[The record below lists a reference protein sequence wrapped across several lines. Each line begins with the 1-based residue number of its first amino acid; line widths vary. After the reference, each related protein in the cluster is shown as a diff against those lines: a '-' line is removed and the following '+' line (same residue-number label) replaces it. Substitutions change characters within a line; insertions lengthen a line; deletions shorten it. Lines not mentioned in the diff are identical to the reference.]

1 MDENTKITSHLF
13 RHYHYLCLKFKTMNT
28 GLSHLHHYLPYV
40 LFFLMALVILKS
52 IKGMVKGEAHLEGD
66 KKLGLFAMI
75 TAHLQFTIGLVLYFI
90 SPRVMGMGEAM
101 GNATSRLYALEH
113 PLMMLI
119 AVVLLTVV
127 RSKTKATTDTSAHK
141 TTLVFFTISFAVILS
156 RLPWAQWL
164 A

>member
-1 MDENTKITSHLF
+1 
-13 RHYHYLCLKFKTMNT
+13 MNT

-90 SPRVMGMGEAM
+90 SPRVMGMGEA
-101 GNATSRLYALEH
+101 TSRLYALEH

-141 TTLVFFTISFAVILS
+141 TTLVFVTISFAVILS